1 MGTEMSSGADLF
13 VVCKQ
18 CGSEVSPYITECPY
32 CGSRLRRRAP
42 KLPRAGAPKRPP
54 RGSRLTALL
63 RRPARAGRSDGAPVT
78 TGGRSDRWALTRPYA
93 TISLV
98 VLSCAA
104 YVLVHA
110 EPVAYVKMSILGPI
124 NGDWWRLFS
133 NAFAYG
139 PRAIPAFVIVTTV
152 AIFGWLLE
160 RRHGPFIVLVVFFGA
175 TVTGALVA
183 LAVYELPVLT
193 TANAGALALLGAW
206 AVPDLAAARSRSY
219 YEGDLIGAAVIAA
232 LLLVLPFAY
241 TFSPISWLAGVV
253 GLGFGLLVGLA
264 LQLREPA
271 LT

>member
-1 MGTEMSSGADLF
+1 MSSGADLF

-42 KLPRAGAPKRPP
+42 KLPRAGAPKRL
-54 RGSRLTALL
+54 RRRARLGALL
-63 RRPARAGRSDGAPVT
+63 RRPSARARGRTDSSPARVG
-78 TGGRSDRWALTRPYA
+78 SDRWAFTRPYA

-104 YVLVHA
+104 YILVHA
-110 EPVAYVKMSILGPI
+110 EPAAFLKLAIIGPI
-124 NGDWWRLFS
+124 NGDWWKLVGS
-133 NAFAYG
+133 AFAYG
-139 PRAIPAFVIVTTV
+139 NRAIPAFLIITTV

-160 RRHGPFIVLVVFFGA
+160 RRHGPFIVLVVFLGA

-183 LAVYELPVLT
+183 LAVYELAVVT
-193 TANAGALALLGAW
+193 TANSGALALLGAW
-206 AVPDLAAARSRSY
+206 ALPDLMAARARSY
-219 YEGDLIGAAVIAA
+219 YEGDLLGAGVIAA

-241 TFSPISWLAGVV
+241 SPSPISWLAGVV
-253 GLGFGLLVGLA
+253 GLAFGLLVGLA

-271 LT
+271 LPR